1 MGKAQERTTVQKLDQ
16 PTICITTS
24 AIKKMQR
31 VLVIGDTVIGGL
43 LSRRSREVCCQLWAH
58 ICSITKGLPEN
69 PI

>member
-16 PTICITTS
+16 PTTCITTS
-24 AIKKMQR
+24 AIKRMQR
-31 VLVIGDTVIGGL
+31 VLVIGDTVIGDL
-43 LSRRSREVCCQLWAH
+43 LSRQSSEVCCQLWVH